1 MKVGP
6 CVQVGLRQMRLAR
19 GVWERSG
26 CLEIVSQVILIL
38 TGYTHLS
45 QDPDR

>member
-6 CVQVGLRQMRLAR
+6 CVQLGLRQLRLAR
-19 GVWERSG
+19 GVWEWSG
-26 CLEIVSQVILIL
+26 CLEIVSQVILVF

-45 QDPDR
+45 